1 MTLLGV
7 WLISFDDLA
16 RGIELFQ
23 GDIFMLMS
31 SVIYAFYA
39 VGLGALVK
47 SDDFEYGTF
56 LGFVGV
62 INCILL
68 LPMLV
73 VFHWQKIEIF
83 TLSPAKDL
91 YLLFI
96 YSILTG
102 LLSEYFWA
110 KAATLLG
117 ASFATVAYTLVTLPV
132 GILLDYFVIDQD

>member
-83 TLSPAKDL
+83 TLPPAKDL
-91 YLLFI
+91 
-96 YSILTG
+96 
-102 LLSEYFWA
+102 
-110 KAATLLG
+110 
-117 ASFATVAYTLVTLPV
+117 
-132 GILLDYFVIDQD
+132 

>member
-1 MTLLGV
+1 MLGV
-7 WLISFDDLA
+7 WLIIFDDLA

-23 GDIFMLMS
+23 GDVYVLIS
-31 SVIYAFYA
+31 SLVYAFYA

-47 SDDFEYGTF
+47 SDDFEYATF

-62 INCILL
+62 INCMLT
-68 LPMLV
+68 LPVLF

-83 TLSPAKDL
+83 SLPPVNDL

-117 ASFATVAYTLVTLPV
+117 ASFATVALTLVTLPV
-132 GILLDYFVIDQD
+132 GILLDYFVIN